1 MIKKSVTLLSFV
13 ILLISCEKSDLP
25 TFNPVI
31 TEPVPVAFPCSG
43 GMAGIYPCNGYDL
56 VSHISLDSLN
66 GLGISGNDCWG
77 WVDPNT
83 QKEYAL
89 ICTSVG
95 TSFIDITDGIN
106 PIVLGHLPT
115 NTVNSIWRDVKT
127 YGTFAFIVSEAS
139 NHGMQ
144 VFDLTK
150 LRDIDITNAPVTF
163 SADAVYNGFGRAH
176 NIVINED
183 NAYAYA
189 VGTTTFSGGPHFVDI
204 SDPLNPTAAG
214 GYANDAYSHD
224 AQVITYNGPDT
235 DYTGQ
240 EILIGSNE
248 NEVVIVDITDKTNP
262 ARISTIDYANI
273 GYTHQGWFT
282 EDFRYFI
289 LGDELDERNF
299 GINTRNII
307 FDFSDLD
314 NPIFHMDYYGPTAAI
329 DHNGYVKEEL
339 LYLSNYTA
347 GVRMIDL
354 ANIAS
359 GSISEMGFFDTYPEN
374 NATSFN
380 GVWNVYPFFPSGNII
395 VSDIDNGFFVI
406 RKSQQ

>member
-43 GMAGIYPCNGYDL
+43 GMAGIYPC
-56 VSHISLDSLN
+56 HISLDSLN

-89 ICTSVG
+89 MCTSVG

-127 YGTFAFIVSEAS
+127 YGTFALIVSEAS

-163 SADAVYNGFGRAH
+163 SADAVF
-176 NIVINED
+176 NIRFND
-183 NAYAYA
+183 KHSSSSLKNK
-189 VGTTTFSGGPHFVDI
+189 
-204 SDPLNPTAAG
+204 LNKIFKSVTK
-214 GYANDAYSHD
+214 ANKSRFK
-224 AQVITYNGPDT
+224 ITYEVSGEAFLTKPNIPHI
-235 DYTGQ
+235 YHLHLFK
-240 EILIGSNE
+240 EI
-248 NEVVIVDITDKTNP
+248 
-262 ARISTIDYANI
+262 
-273 GYTHQGWFT
+273 
-282 EDFRYFI
+282 I
-289 LGDELDERNF
+289 L
-299 GINTRNII
+299 
-307 FDFSDLD
+307 
-314 NPIFHMDYYGPTAAI
+314 
-329 DHNGYVKEEL
+329 
-339 LYLSNYTA
+339 
-347 GVRMIDL
+347 
-354 ANIAS
+354 
-359 GSISEMGFFDTYPEN
+359 
-374 NATSFN
+374 
-380 GVWNVYPFFPSGNII
+380 
-395 VSDIDNGFFVI
+395 
-406 RKSQQ
+406 

>member
-1 MIKKSVTLLSFV
+1 M
-13 ILLISCEKSDLP
+13 
-25 TFNPVI
+25 
-31 TEPVPVAFPCSG
+31 
-43 GMAGIYPCNGYDL
+43 
-56 VSHISLDSLN
+56 
-66 GLGISGNDCWG
+66 
-77 WVDPNT
+77 
-83 QKEYAL
+83 
-89 ICTSVG
+89 G

-127 YGTFAFIVSEAS
+127 YGTFALIVSEAS

-240 EILIGSNE
+240 EILIG
-248 NEVVIVDITDKTNP
+248 
-262 ARISTIDYANI
+262 R
-273 GYTHQGWFT
+273 
-282 EDFRYFI
+282 
-289 LGDELDERNF
+289 
-299 GINTRNII
+299 
-307 FDFSDLD
+307 
-314 NPIFHMDYYGPTAAI
+314 
-329 DHNGYVKEEL
+329 
-339 LYLSNYTA
+339 
-347 GVRMIDL
+347 
-354 ANIAS
+354 
-359 GSISEMGFFDTYPEN
+359 
-374 NATSFN
+374 
-380 GVWNVYPFFPSGNII
+380 
-395 VSDIDNGFFVI
+395 
-406 RKSQQ
+406 

>member
-1 MIKKSVTLLSFV
+1 MIKKSVMLLSFF

-43 GMAGIYPCNGYDL
+43 GMAGTYPCNGYDL
-56 VSHISLDSLN
+56 VSHISLDSLS
-66 GLGISGNDCWG
+66 GPGTSGNDCWG
-77 WVDPNT
+77 WVDPST

-89 ICTSVG
+89 MCTSVG

-106 PIVLGHLPT
+106 PIVLGQLPT
-115 NTVNSIWRDVKT
+115 NTVNSIWRDAKT
-127 YGTFAFIVSEAS
+127 YRTFAFIVSEAS

-150 LRDIDITNAPVTF
+150 LRDVDITNGPVTF

-204 SDPLNPTAAG
+204 SDPLNPIAAG

-248 NEVVIVDITDKTNP
+248 NEVVIVDVTDKTNP

-289 LGDELDERNF
+289 LGDELDERDF

-314 NPIFHMDYYGPTAAI
+314 NPIFHMNYYGPTAAI
-329 DHNGYVKEEL
+329 DHNGYVKGEL